1 MGLALL
7 KSGVSQ
13 SDVEVAWA
21 TYRAL
26 ILAEADDPALREDVT
41 HQLAI
46 TRAKGNLERLFGD
59 WCRRH

>member
-7 KSGVSQ
+7 KSRVSR

-26 ILAEADDPALREDVT
+26 ILAEVDDRALLEDAA

-46 TRAKGNLERLFGD
+46 SRAKVTLERLYNE
-59 WCRRH
+59 WSRHD

>member
-26 ILAEADDPALREDVT
+26 TIAEHDEPYLRRNAA
-41 HQLAI
+41 HQLAKSAAQA
-46 TRAKGNLERLFGD
+46 RFLRFYDEWVG
-59 WCRRH
+59 

>member
-26 ILAEADDPALREDVT
+26 ILAECDDPALQEDAP

-46 TRAKGNLERLFGD
+46 QRAKVTFERLYD
-59 WCRRH
+59 EWSQQ